1 MKQDIDG
8 AKPKKQPVY
17 ATREFMDNKDIDGA
31 HPKKFKPRNTKY
43 EYIDY
48 SDLTKEE
55 FHTKRA
61 VDPLNPV
68 YNLKDYAGYF
78 CASHRAKL
86 ETQ

>member
-1 MKQDIDG
+1 
-8 AKPKKQPVY
+8 
-17 ATREFMDNKDIDGA
+17 MDNKDIDGA